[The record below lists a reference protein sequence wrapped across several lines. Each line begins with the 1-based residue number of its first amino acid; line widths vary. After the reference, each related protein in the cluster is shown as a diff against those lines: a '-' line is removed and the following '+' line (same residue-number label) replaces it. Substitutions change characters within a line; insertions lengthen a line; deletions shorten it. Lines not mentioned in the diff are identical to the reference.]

1 MFRKIA
7 AVITFFALAG
17 GLSMPAL
24 AADTP
29 YEQFVISPPPG
40 DVPSLGVVIEDS
52 QKLKNTFS
60 TLQAFTSDGTQQ
72 GVSKVTSVSNCFEYG
87 SKECGQDKFFNFMAN
102 LGFCNP
108 DVLTDCVQGVTATNS
123 AGKNLAVNYVG
134 TFPEKMA
141 YAFKGNLQANLPT
154 GGSTFLV
161 DIPEAPHVA
170 GTQYLIV
177 AQATGSKNIGSPTF
191 QTNEFALGIFAV
203 SKVSGRYQITGP
215 STEVGAFKVLGM
227 VSNQRVPY
235 DLVANKL
242 ASCAQST
249 ATECLLAWPLPLDID
264 FGLVLKMHTR
274 INGWLHGRTNNTAA
288 QIVTAPDGDQVIQV
302 SGRASVVPSVYAWF
316 PKTNLPS
323 TISNYYATKPGETF
337 YGTGFGP
344 YDPSIGGP
352 TSMLKDTLDYK
363 ESIFPEALA
372 WYSALKDTAPMAPTQ
387 WSIRSTNSG
396 GDTKG
401 CFRSKLDLSGIVS
414 TNSNFFIS
422 GPPVYNKDENSLDYK
437 VASPHFLPNGA
448 VFKGTYNLLMRSSVA
463 RCIYGFTA
471 APVSAT
477 VSIVAADGTTEIATT
492 SLGEKDGWLYLT
504 ASGFTFSSPTVR
516 VKLTQEAIT
525 PSPAPSAI
533 STPVAAPVAAKK
545 TSITCVK
552 GKTTKKVTAVNPKC
566 PAGYKKK

>member
-1 MFRKIA
+1 MILRKLA
-7 AVITFFALAG
+7 AVVAIFTLAV
-17 GLSMPAL
+17 GLSVPAG

-72 GVSKVTSVSNCFEYG
+72 GVSKVTSVLNCFEYG
-87 SKECGQDKFFNFMAN
+87 SKDCGQDKFFNFMAN
-102 LGFCNP
+102 LGFCSVEVP
-108 DVLTDCVQGVTATNS
+108 TDCVQGVTATNS
-123 AGKNLAVNYVG
+123 AGKKLAVNYVG
-134 TFPEKMA
+134 AFPEKMS

-154 GGSTFLV
+154 GGSTFRV

-191 QTNEFALGIFAV
+191 QTNEFSLGIFAV
-203 SKVSGRYQITGP
+203 SKVSGRYQIAGP

-235 DLVANKL
+235 DLEANKL
-242 ASCAQST
+242 APCAQST
-249 ATECLLAWPLPLDID
+249 TIECLLAWPLPQDID

-274 INGWLHGRTNNTAA
+274 IYGWLHGRTNNTAA
-288 QIVTAPDGDQVIQV
+288 EITVAADGDQVIQV
-302 SGRASVVPSVYAWF
+302 SGRASVVPSVFAWF
-316 PKTNLPS
+316 PKTNLPTTVS
-323 TISNYYATKPGETF
+323 DYYANKPGEAF
-337 YGTGFGP
+337 YGSGFGP
-344 YDPSIGGP
+344 FDASIGGP

-396 GDTKG
+396 DDPKR
-401 CFRSKLDLSGIVS
+401 CFSSKLDLSGIVS
-414 TNSNFFIS
+414 TNSNFFIA
-422 GPPVYNKDENSLDYK
+422 GPPVYNKSENSLDYK
-437 VASPHFLPNGA
+437 VASPHFLPNGD
-448 VFKGTYNLLMRSSVA
+448 VFKGTYNLLMKSDVA
-463 RCIYGFTA
+463 RCIYGFSA
-471 APVSAT
+471 APVSAS
-477 VSIVAADGTTEIATT
+477 VSVVSADGTSQIATT
-492 SLGEKDGWLYLT
+492 VLGEKNGWLYLT

-516 VKLTQEAIT
+516 VKLTQEA
-525 PSPAPSAI
+525 PAPSTSATP
-533 STPVAAPVAAKK
+533 TPVAAPAAAKK
-545 TSITCVK
+545 TSITCIK
-552 GKTTKKVTAVNPKC
+552 GKTSKKVTAVNPTC
-566 PAGYKKK
+566 PKGYKKK

>member
-1 MFRKIA
+1 MNLRKLA
-7 AVITFFALAG
+7 AVITALTLIGGISVPAG
-17 GLSMPAL
+17 
-24 AADTP
+24 AAISPD
-29 YEQFVISPPPG
+29 EQFVISNPPG

-72 GVSKVTSVSNCFEYG
+72 GVSKVTSVLNCFEYG

-102 LGFCNP
+102 LSFCSP
-108 DVLTDCVQGVTATNS
+108 EVPTDCVQGVTATNS
-123 AGKNLAVNYVG
+123 AGKKLAVNYVG
-134 TFPEKMA
+134 AFPEKMA
-141 YAFKGNLQANLPT
+141 YAFNGNLQANLPT

-177 AQATGSKNIGSPTF
+177 AQVTGSKNIGSTTF
-191 QTNEFALGIFAV
+191 QTNEFSLGIFAV

-242 ASCAQST
+242 APCAQST

-274 INGWLHGRTNNTAA
+274 INGWLHGRTNNTTA
-288 QIVTAPDGDQVIQV
+288 QINTAPDGDQVIQV

-316 PKTNLPS
+316 PKTNLPL
-323 TISNYYATKPGETF
+323 TISNYYATKPGEAF

-363 ESIFPEALA
+363 ESLFPEALA

-396 GDTKG
+396 DDPKG

-422 GPPVYNKDENSLDYK
+422 GPPVYNRDENSLDYK
-437 VASPHFLPNGA
+437 VASPHFLPNGE
-448 VFKGTYNLLMRSSVA
+448 VFKGSYNLLMKSDVA
-463 RCIYGFTA
+463 RCIYGFSA

-477 VSIVAADGTTEIATT
+477 VSIVASDGTAQVATT
-492 SLGEKDGWLYLT
+492 VLGEKNGWLYLT

-516 VKLTQEAIT
+516 VKLTQEVVT
-525 PSPAPSAI
+525 P
-533 STPVAAPVAAKK
+533 TPVAEPSATAKTVAMKK
-545 TSITCVK
+545 TITCVK
-552 GKTTKKVTAVNPKC
+552 GKASKKVTALNPKC
-566 PAGYKKK
+566 PTGYKKK